1 MCNTDLGPSRMVL
14 FSQVPWMDK
23 PKDGIRNVSDTA
35 RWVAYF
41 RAMETQRADALFRDP
56 YAERLAG
63 ERGAQIAKTMAE
75 NNKAEWSWATR
86 TYLFDTFLSRA
97 LQDEA
102 DLVLNLGAGLDSR
115 PYRMELNANLRWVEV
130 DFAEILAYKEEVLAN
145 ERPRCQLVRVALDLF
160 DVKGRRALFSALNER
175 HNKIAVV
182 SEGLLLY
189 FTPGEVAALAS
200 DLALGKHFQSW
211 IVDLASTIQLIL
223 LQRGIGRQLSEAKA
237 GFKFGPPEGADFF
250 KPYGW
255 EPVEVRGMLQTAAE
269 LKRAPEEFLALLPE
283 PDPVPPHYPWTGVCL
298 LEKRGR

>member
-14 FSQVPWMDK
+14 FSQVPWMDM

-97 LQDEA
+97 LQ
-102 DLVLNLGAGLDSR
+102 
-115 PYRMELNANLRWVEV
+115 
-130 DFAEILAYKEEVLAN
+130 EEVLAN